1 MNNFENIIQSIEK
14 HLVAS
19 FNNNYLILKNKLE
32 ILSDIVNTKFTNY
45 DNVIESN
52 KLRTETSDDAIDI
65 LEINTKN
72 KEVLLEGIKFITDF

>member
-1 MNNFENIIQSIEK
+1 LNNFENIIQSIEK